1 MTQRNAGESVSEGQ
15 EVITFSGDEVERPRL
30 LWERRDGG
38 SEKPDQQEEGGRG
51 HGLHRSPTMDSVDIF
66 KETGTERRECQP
78 KEKKAD
84 SR

>member
-51 HGLHRSPTMDSVDIF
+51 HGLHRGPTMDSVDIL
-66 KETGTERRECQP
+66 KETGTERGELSAKR
-78 KEKKAD
+78 KK